1 MDPLTLSFIAPL
13 LLFTLSVTITPGP
26 NNLMVTASGVNFG
39 FKRTVPHITGIFVG
53 FLSLNLLVAA
63 GVGAVLLAVPQVHWG
78 LKVAGSLYLLWLAWK
93 IATAGGIQSADG
105 ETLPMRWW
113 QAALFQIVNPK
124 AWAMAVTGVATFSL
138 PGDAYWPSALIV
150 AAAFAVMTYPCCG
163 FWAALGSQ
171 LRRWL
176 QDPVKR
182 RWFNGT
188 LGALTAL
195 SVVFILK

>member
-1 MDPLTLSFIAPL
+1 VDVITLSFLVPVL
-13 LLFTLSVTITPGP
+13 VYTLSVTITPGP

-39 FKRTVPHITGIFVG
+39 FKRTLPHITGIFFG
-53 FLSLNLLVAA
+53 FFGLNLLVMA
-63 GVGAVLLAVPQVHWG
+63 GVGAVLLAVPQLHWG
-78 LKVAGSLYLLWLAWK
+78 LKIAGSLYLLWLAWN
-93 IATAGGIQSADG
+93 IATAGGIADADG
-105 ETLPMRWW
+105 DAKPLRWW

-124 AWAMAVTGVATFSL
+124 AWAMAITGIATFSL
-138 PGDAYWPSALIV
+138 PGDAYWPSALAV
-150 AAAFAVMTYPCCG
+150 AFAFAAMTYPCCG

-176 QDPVKR
+176 EDPVKR

-195 SVVFILK
+195 SVVFILM